1 MYSSR
6 FESEIGSG
14 GGCVL
19 IKIIIRLVKIILS
32 VCKKTRKTIKEG
44 MDYHWVVIPRG
55 IPCGRLRRIGTT

>member
-19 IKIIIRLVKIILS
+19 IKIIIRMVKIILS
-32 VCKKTRKTIKEG
+32 VGKKTQNITKKD
-44 MDYHWVVIPRG
+44 MNYHLVVILKG
-55 IPCGRLRRIGTT
+55 IPCGRLSRIVIT